1 MPIFDQF
8 HDPGYGRLKH
18 LLDAHPGAA
27 ELLKEASIEDTE
39 PDLPAGAYAW
49 PERRLF
55 PIHSREHAAL
65 SHLYAKTSEAEIPEH
80 ARAKIADALDVSFD
94 ELRVLAGYLIN
105 SSTSDEAA
113 AQKLTAQLEA
123 YPELKKAIT
132 TLLDRGDRA
141 EIDRAATVLEVHR
154 RVEQSRGKR

>member
-1 MPIFDQF
+1 MSPLSEYIARARKKKGWD
-8 HDPGYGRLKH
+8 RM
-18 LLDAHPGAA
+18 
-27 ELLKEASIEDTE
+27 
-39 PDLPAGAYAW
+39 
-49 PERRLF
+49 
-55 PIHSREHAAL
+55 AL
-65 SHLYAKTSEAEIPEH
+65 SVKTGVPYSTLRHIELAPHTVRTSEQNL
-80 ARAKIADALDVSFD
+80 RKIADALDVSFD